1 MPPVTWA
8 LFSLVDPSYQQDC
21 DIFADGFSGCR
32 DSRSEADDRYIAID
46 TMEQQVDVITHQS
59 AGRRVASPNEF
70 AGLVHEI
77 VTGSKVTM
85 VFQPIF
91 DLRERRD
98 GGRSPIGVEALARFG
113 IAGSPQLVFDAA
125 ERMGLGVE
133 LEIATLRSA
142 LAYLDRLPAGMFLS
156 VNVSATALASGRIAE
171 AIPAQVAERVVLDLV
186 AGGQAVDASDEA
198 GFDRLVEA
206 ISDMRQAGI
215 RVALDDVAVA
225 PEAVSNLVLLPF
237 DILKLDR
244 AVVNGIDADAAKQA
258 SAKAIVDLAETLG
271 VPVMAE
277 AIETEEEAATLV
289 EQGVLFGQGFHLGR
303 PAVFGAWREA
313 QPATSGESLQWSAAG
328 HGVSESDG
336 QFSREGLLGFALDRA
351 PLVVWA
357 IDADGVFTLSEGG
370 ALAALGIEPGE
381 VVGRSVFELYA
392 GNASVLEPTRA
403 ALRGEASE
411 SVMRVGSS
419 VFGASYAPLRDAEGQ
434 VIGASGVAVN
444 ITDSVRAREEAHR
457 SEERRLALF
466 ETAPVGI
473 WVGTA
478 DGRLIEVNDR
488 YLDMFDLDSKQE
500 ALSFDLV
507 RLWPS
512 PAHRARFR
520 DRLRRESVIAG
531 FETELVS
538 AKGRPILA
546 RVSARYLAET
556 DEMEGMVEDITA
568 EAAARAAV
576 ADSERRFRTLFESA
590 PIALQ
595 VEDFTDVVAWLDGLD
610 VASSDLPDYFDAH
623 PEKVVEGLGLIEITN
638 ANPAAAQLFG
648 LKQSR
653 LLGPLSKRS
662 ALPAFTDPDAFLL
675 RSIANRVATFERR
688 VTAEISGKG
697 LIDLEI
703 RWTAPNRGGR
713 PDYSQ
718 VIAAFVDVTALVEAT
733 RRAQELAEI
742 KGRLIGS
749 VSHELRTP
757 LAAVVGFADLLE
769 GGQSSLSETETAEAI
784 HLIASTS
791 RQMGGIVEDLL
802 TSARTDV
809 GILATAPTL
818 INLADEAKTALTTCD
833 TQNRQVHI
841 PATQTQAWADKGR
854 TRQIIRNLINNAI
867 RHGSGDI
874 HVEIAANDHRAI
886 LRVIDHGN
894 GVPNEDADKMF
905 DMYWSGHDA
914 PGHTNSLG
922 IGLSLSRTLA
932 QLMRGDLTYHRKD
945 GKTIFEFTLP
955 TPPTP

>member
-1 MPPVTWA
+1 
-8 LFSLVDPSYQQDC
+8 
-21 DIFADGFSGCR
+21 
-32 DSRSEADDRYIAID
+32 
-46 TMEQQVDVITHQS
+46 VDVNTHQS
-59 AGRRVASPNEF
+59 AGGRVASPNEF
-70 AGLVHEI
+70 ADMVRE
-77 VTGSKVTM
+77 VVAGSRVTM

-98 GGRSPIGVEALARFG
+98 GGRSPVGVEALARFG

-125 ERMGLGVE
+125 ERMGLGVQ
-133 LEIATLRSA
+133 LEVATLRSA

-171 AIPAQVAERVVLDLV
+171 TIPAQVADRVVLDLV
-186 AGGQAVDASDEA
+186 AGCQVIDASAET

-206 ISDMRQAGI
+206 ISDVRRAGI
-215 RVALDDVAVA
+215 RVALDDVAMA
-225 PEAVSNLVLLPF
+225 PEAVSDLVLLPF

-244 AVVNGIDADAAKQA
+244 AVVNGIDADLAKQA

-277 AIETEEEAATLV
+277 AIETEKEAAALV

-303 PAVFGAWREA
+303 PAVFGAWAEA
-313 QPATSGESLQWSAAG
+313 QPAAPGEALHWAAAG

-336 QFSREGLLGFALDRA
+336 RFSRERLLGFALDRA
-351 PLVVWA
+351 PLIVWA
-357 IDADGVFTLSEGG
+357 IDTNGVFTLSEGG

-434 VIGASGVAVN
+434 VTGASGVAVN
-444 ITDSVRAREEAHR
+444 ITDSIQAREQAYR

-478 DGRLIEVNDR
+478 NGRLIEVNDR
-488 YLDMFDLDSKQE
+488 YLDMFDFVSKEE

-520 DRLRRESVIAG
+520 DRLRGEGVIAG

-576 ADSERRFRTLFESA
+576 ADSERRFRALFESA

-595 VEDFTDVVAWLDGLD
+595 VEDFSDVVAWLDGLD
-610 VASSDLPDYFDAH
+610 VAPSALLDYFATY
-623 PEKVVEGLGLIEITN
+623 PEKITEGLGLINVTN

-648 LKQSR
+648 LEQSR

-662 ALPAFTDPDAFLL
+662 ALPPFMDPEAFTLC
-675 RSIANRVATFERR
+675 SIANGVATFERR

-697 LIDLEI
+697 VVDLEV

-769 GGQSSLSETETAEAI
+769 GGQSSLSEAETAEAI

-802 TSARTDV
+802 TSARTDL
-809 GILATAPTL
+809 GTLAAAPTL
-818 INLADEAKTALTTCD
+818 INLADEANTALTTCD

-841 PATQTQAWADKGR
+841 PVTQTQAWADKGR

-874 HVEIAANDHRAI
+874 RVEIAANDHRAT

-894 GVPNEDADKMF
+894 GVPSEDADKMF

-932 QLMRGDLTYHRKD
+932 QLMRGDLTYHRKN